1 MTEVEIV
8 NSIMEYARSIE
19 RRGVCLDELEDRG
32 FLDEQQSQKFAAVQE
47 RLSYIEKYPPG
58 ELAEVYKVFQKVSTD
73 LYMLEQDIRERV
85 SFSFKKNQFDNALE
99 DLDNFWHVMDEIE
112 ISAHDANG
120 SFNLEAYKKALMTV
134 IPELGTGAEMQTNQ
148 SMVLN
153 IIEAK
158 RMGKLSIEDQNAFN
172 LLLMESSKLVDSEIQ
187 ARLKEIHCRI

>member
-1 MTEVEIV
+1 
-8 NSIMEYARSIE
+8 MEYARSIE